1 MEKIS
6 IIVPVYNV
14 ERYLP
19 ECLDSLLG
27 QTYRELEIILVDDGS
42 GDASGRICDAYG
54 ERDSRIRVIH
64 QQNQGL
70 SKARNHGLD
79 IATGAYIA
87 FVDSDDYVAEDMME
101 KMLSALRGA
110 EADMVLCNFKQVD
123 EAGNIFQKPTSI
135 RNEVVKPRALLN
147 RLSEERGWTYVV
159 VWNRLYRKKVWEAL
173 RFPEDRIHEDE
184 WVALSVY
191 LACEKIALISDA
203 YYYYRVNRNSIMAQ
217 SQNIAHLDGLEAVYH
232 RFLKYQECGWEEQL
246 YSTLLCARRML
257 EGLKHMDV
265 KTAGEKE
272 KRRRAIMQ
280 YRHMLRN
287 VKEPVPVNCRIVGRV
302 PVLYFNMK
310 KWISKM
316 GERIHG

>member
-42 GDASGRICDAYG
+42 RDASGRICDAYG

-70 SKARNHGLD
+70 SPTRNHGLD
-79 IATGAYIA
+79 IATGDYIA

-101 KMLSALRGA
+101 KMLSAVKG
-110 EADMVLCNFKQVD
+110 
-123 EAGNIFQKPTSI
+123 AGNIFQKPTSI
-135 RNEVVKPRALLN
+135 GNEVVKPRALLN

-265 KTAGEKE
+265 KTTKE
-272 KRRRAIMQ
+272 KKRRKRAIMQ
-280 YRHMLRN
+280 YRYMLRN
-287 VKEPVPVNCRIVGRV
+287 VKEPVPVKCRIAGRV

-310 KWISKM
+310 KWMLKT
-316 GERIHG
+316 GGRVHG